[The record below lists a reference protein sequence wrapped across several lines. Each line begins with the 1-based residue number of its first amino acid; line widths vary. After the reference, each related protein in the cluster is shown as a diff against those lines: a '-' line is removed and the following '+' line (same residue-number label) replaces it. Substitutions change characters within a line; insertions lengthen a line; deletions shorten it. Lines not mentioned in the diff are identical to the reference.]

1 MTQEIQVTMDPL
13 SGLRAAIVQAH
24 RGDEATLVASLA
36 SQAALDPGRQQ
47 SVQAVALEL
56 VRHVRDH
63 RRKVGGIDA
72 LMQEYDL
79 TSSEG
84 VTLMCLAEA
93 LLRIPDAATQDMFIE
108 DQLGAGNWS
117 EHLGAS
123 EHFFVNASTFGLM
136 VAGKTVTIGDS
147 GPQAVER
154 VLRKLGAPAVR
165 VAVRRAM
172 RVLGQQFVFGETIE
186 QALVRTAAGAGTDY
200 AYSFDM
206 LGEAAWTAH
215 DADLYFE
222 RYRQAIVSLSAAAS
236 AAASAGQLSAPQISV
251 KLSALHPRF
260 EFSQRDRLHGELF
273 GRLLELC
280 RLASG
285 ASVSLCIDAE
295 EADRLELAL
304 SLFER
309 LALDSSLRGWDGLGM
324 AVQAYQKR
332 ALHVLD
338 WLEALARRSAM
349 RLSPRLVKGAYW
361 DTEIRLS
368 QERGLSDFAVFTRKV
383 NTDVSYLAC
392 AARLLQGDRQL
403 VPCFATHNAYTLA
416 AILEMAGP
424 HRDIE
429 FQRLH
434 GMGEALYDRIV
445 HDERLQGDRRL
456 SCRVYAPVGGQE
468 QLLAY
473 LVRRLLEN
481 GANTS
486 FVNRIAD
493 DALALEEVTRDPV
506 AQAREAGCSGHPGIR
521 APAALF
527 EPDRRNSQGLDLNDE
542 GTLLRLADD
551 FAAAAR
557 QTWSSGPIVGGRAAE
572 GVQLPVVDP
581 SDPAVEVG
589 GWVAADASNALRAL
603 EIAAPAAL
611 AWRQETVRF
620 RAELLRQ
627 AGDALES
634 ASAEFMWLLCRE
646 AGRCLGDAH
655 LEVREAVDFLRYY
668 ASQAEQTLADAVLP
682 GPTGEQNRLRYRGRG
697 TFLCIS
703 PWNFPL
709 AIFTGQVAGAL
720 VAGNSVL
727 AKPAEQTPLVAA
739 HMVRLLHG
747 VGVPADVL
755 HLLPGDGPTIATPLL
770 ADTRLAGVAFTGSL
784 PTARAIGKVLA
795 DRVGPMIP
803 FIAETGGVNAMI
815 VDATALPEQVTRD
828 VLQSA
833 FRSAGQRCSALRL
846 LCLQEDIAENQI
858 AMIAGAMNEL
868 RLGDPASVSTDV
880 GPVIDPEAYD
890 FLQRYREQAGLRFRV
905 LAETPPASGG
915 SGWFVRPA
923 AFEIAEVGVVSEEIF
938 GPFLHVLRWRAGKL
952 ETLVD
957 DINALG
963 YGLTLSIH
971 SRSQSRVQQIA
982 DRARVGNVY
991 VNRNQ
996 IGAVVGSQPFGG
1008 EGLSGTGPKAGGP
1021 NYLKRLVVEQTL
1033 SIDTTAA
1040 GGNASLFT
1048 LQS

>member
-1 MTQEIQVTMDPL
+1 MTQETQTAIDPL
-13 SGLRAAIVQAH
+13 RRLRAAIRHAH

-36 SQAALDPGRQQ
+36 SQAALDPARQQ
-47 SVQAVALEL
+47 SVRDVALEL
-56 VRHVRDH
+56 VRHVRVQ
-63 RRKVGGIDA
+63 RREVGGIDA

-93 LLRIPDAATQDMFIE
+93 LLRIPDAATQDLFIV

-136 VAGKTVTIGDS
+136 VAGKTVTIRDS
-147 GPQAVER
+147 GPQALER
-154 VLRKLGAPAVR
+154 MLRRLGTPAVR

-172 RVLGQQFVFGETIE
+172 RVLGHQFVFGETIE
-186 QALVRTAAGAGTDY
+186 QALARTAAGAGTDY

-222 RYRQAIVSLSAAAS
+222 RYCQAIVSLG
-236 AAASAGQLSAPQISV
+236 AAASAGQVNAPQISV

-260 EFSQRDRLHGELF
+260 EFSQRDRLLGELF

-280 RLASG
+280 RLASK

-295 EADRLELAL
+295 EADRLELCL

-309 LALDSSLRGWDGLGM
+309 LALDPSLRGWEGLGM

-338 WLEALARRSAM
+338 WLDALARQSAM

-361 DTEIRLS
+361 DTEIKLT
-368 QERGLSDFAVFTRKV
+368 QERGLADFAVFTRKV

-392 AARLLQGDRQL
+392 AARLLQSDRQL
-403 VPCFATHNAYTLA
+403 VPCFATHNAATLA
-416 AILEMAGP
+416 AVLEMAGP
-424 HRDIE
+424 HRNLE

-434 GMGEALYDRIV
+434 GMGEALYDRV
-445 HDERLQGDRRL
+445 LRDERLQGDRRL

-493 DALALEEVTRDPV
+493 DTLAIEEVTRDPV
-506 AQAREAGCSGHPGIR
+506 AQALAEGCAGHSEIR

-527 EPDRRNSQGLDLNDE
+527 EPDRRNSRGLDLNDE
-542 GTLLRLADD
+542 DTLLRLADQFD
-551 FAAAAR
+551 AAAR
-557 QTWSSGPIVGGRAAE
+557 QTWRSGPIVGGCVAG
-572 GVQLPVVDP
+572 GVRQPVL
-581 SDPAVEVG
+581 DPAGPAAEVG
-589 GWVAADASNALRAL
+589 GWIPADASNAVQAM

-611 AWRQETVRF
+611 AWRQKTVRF
-620 RAELLRQ
+620 RSELLRK
-627 AGDALES
+627 AGDALEA
-634 ASAEFMWLLCRE
+634 ASADFMWLLCRE

-655 LEVREAVDFLRYY
+655 QEVREAVDFLRYY
-668 ASQAEQTLADAVLP
+668 ASQAEQTLADTVLP
-682 GPTGEQNRLRYRGRG
+682 GPTGEENRLRYRGRG

-709 AIFTGQVAGAL
+709 AIFTGQVAAAL

-739 HMVRLLHG
+739 HLVRLLHQ
-747 VGVPADVL
+747 VGVPAGVL
-755 HLLPGDGPTIATPLL
+755 HLLPGDGPTVAKPLL
-770 ADTRLAGVAFTGSL
+770 ADARLAGVAFTGSL
-784 PTARAIGKVLA
+784 PTARAIGKMLA

-846 LCLQEDIAENQI
+846 LCLQDDIADNQI
-858 AMIAGAMNEL
+858 EMIAGAMQEL
-868 RLGDPASVSTDV
+868 RMGDPARISTDV
-880 GPVIDPEAYD
+880 GPVIDAEAHD
-890 FLQRYREQAGLRFRV
+890 FLQCYRKQAGLRFRV

-915 SGWFVRPA
+915 SGWFVRPT
-923 AFEIAEVGVVSEEIF
+923 AFEVGEVSDVSEEIF

-957 DINALG
+957 EINALG

-982 DRARVGNVY
+982 GRARVGNVY

-1021 NYLKRLVVEQTL
+1021 NYLKRFVLEQTL
-1033 SIDTTAA
+1033 STDTTAA